1 MHALIISTA
10 KSPTNIPSSLLPMK
24 GRAVIDLL
32 ISDILNQKEVSKITV
47 YTSPELISIHQK
59 HFSNSFPDSSI
70 ELTTDIDYIK
80 VIHEDLLV
88 CEGKIYSSL
97 KMQDFIR
104 AFRQFKRIT
113 TASFRAE
120 EKDSYIPYFIIPQ
133 NEASSLLEYSVE
145 TTPFTLT
152 SFHAWL
158 EAKNIPPY
166 VFKSGTGFCV
176 SL

>member
-32 ISDILNQKEVSKITV
+32 ISDILNQKEVSKITI
-47 YTSPELISIHQK
+47 YTTSELLSIHQK
-59 HFSNSFPDSSI
+59 HFSNSFPVSSI

-97 KMQDFIR
+97 KMQDFIQ

-113 TASFRAE
+113 TASFKAE
-120 EKDSYIPYFIIPQ
+120 DKELYIPYFVVPQ
-133 NEASSLLEYSVE
+133 SEANVLLEYPAK
-145 TTPFTLT
+145 TNGFTLT